1 MFGNKTKAVN
11 SNLRK
16 AMKVLGLEYEES
28 EAGYIGF
35 RVMGDDLPIG
45 MAIMIDQSNMT
56 LNLYCYVMVDIP
68 EHAESK
74 VLPMINTLNN
84 TINNGGFYLSEDGDR
99 IYFKIVQS
107 FFDSVPSSKQ
117 IAHLITIALKT
128 VDMHDGKLKD
138 ALPEG
143 ITIRK
148 DVMYS

>member
-1 MFGNKTKAVN
+1 MFGNTSKRIN

-16 AMKVLGLEYEES
+16 ALKNLRLEYEDS
-28 EAGYIGF
+28 EAGFIGL

-45 MAIMIDQSNMT
+45 MAIMVDEDNMT

-74 VLPMINTLNN
+74 VLPMINKLNN
-84 TINNGGFYLSEDGDR
+84 TINNGGFYLSEEGDR

-107 FFDSVPSSKQ
+107 FFDSLPSPKQ

>member
-16 AMKVLGLEYEES
+16 AMKTLGLEYEES

-107 FFDSVPSSKQ
+107 FFDIVPSSKQ